1 LGKFKDYKKE
11 IMTNPSPRILL
22 VGAGAV
28 GQVYG
33 RHLNLGGASVSFYVR
48 EKYKT
53 ELELGM
59 PVYPLNHQ
67 KITQEPQQF
76 RDFKLLTTIE
86 EVAAC
91 EFDQIWLCVPATA
104 LRDDWVEPML
114 KASGDAVIVSL
125 IPGFEERAILLKH
138 LPESRLVCGMIT
150 LISYQ
155 APLPN
160 EACHSP
166 GMAYWFPPATPAYF
180 SGPPAIVNL
189 IVKLL
194 KTGGQP
200 AAKHRDV
207 SAMGSS
213 GTAILMPLLLGLER
227 ESWSFKQFTNTQA
240 LKDSLRA
247 IQETLKI
254 AAEQSSQ
261 KTPIWR
267 HALVPSLF
275 KTILWL
281 GERVLPL
288 PLETYLKYHFTKV
301 GAQTR
306 LFIDAYIALG
316 QDRDLPTGNLV
327 KLRESAPTVAPTH

>member
-1 LGKFKDYKKE
+1 
-11 IMTNPSPRILL
+11 MTTQSPKILL

-33 RHLNLGGASVSFYVR
+33 RHLSLGGADVTFYVR
-48 EKYKT
+48 EKYKAGLQ
-53 ELELGM
+53 EGM
-59 PVYPLNHQ
+59 PVYPLNKQ
-67 KITQEPQQF
+67 KVTQEPQKF
-76 RDFKLLTTIE
+76 NDFKLMTTIS
-86 EVAAC
+86 EVESC
-91 EFDQIWLCVPATA
+91 DFDQIWLCVPATA
-104 LRDDWVEPML
+104 LRGDWVKPML
-114 KASGDAVIVSL
+114 DASGNAVIVSL
-125 IPGFEERAILLKH
+125 VPGFEERALLLKH
-138 LPESRLVCGMIT
+138 VPESRLVCGMIT

-160 EACHSP
+160 EPCHSP

-180 SGPPAIVNL
+180 SGPAPVVTAIVNL
-189 IVKLL
+189 L
-194 KTGGQP
+194 KKGGQP

-227 ESWSFKQFTNTQA
+227 EAWSFKQFTSTQA

-247 IQETLKI
+247 IQETLRI
-254 AAEQSSQ
+254 AAEQSNQ
-261 KTPIWR
+261 GIPVWR
-267 HALVPSLF
+267 HVLVPSLF

-306 LFIDAYIALG
+306 LFIDAYINLG
-316 QDRDLPTGNLV
+316 KDRDLPTGNLI
-327 KLRESAPTVAPTH
+327 KLRESAPAEAPAH

>member
-1 LGKFKDYKKE
+1 
-11 IMTNPSPRILL
+11 MTTQSPKILL

-33 RHLNLGGASVSFYVR
+33 RHLSLGGADVTFYVR
-48 EKYKT
+48 EKYKAALQ
-53 ELELGM
+53 EGM
-59 PVYPLNHQ
+59 PVYPLNKQ
-67 KITQEPQQF
+67 KVTQEPQKF
-76 RDFKLLTTIE
+76 NDFKLMTTIG
-86 EVAAC
+86 EV
-91 EFDQIWLCVPATA
+91 ESSPFDQIWLCVPATA
-104 LRDDWVEPML
+104 LRGDWVEPML
-114 KASGDAVIVSL
+114 NASGNAVIVSL
-125 IPGFEERAILLKH
+125 VPGFEERALLLNH
-138 LPESRLVCGMIT
+138 VPESRLVCGMIT

-180 SGPPAIVNL
+180 SGPAPVVTAIVNL
-189 IVKLL
+189 L
-194 KTGGQP
+194 KKGGQP

-227 ESWSFKQFTNTQA
+227 EAWSFKQFTSTQA

-247 IQETLKI
+247 IQETLQI
-254 AAEQSSQ
+254 AAEQSNQ
-261 KTPIWR
+261 GIPVWR

-306 LFIDAYIALG
+306 LFIDAYINLG
-316 QDRDLPTGNLV
+316 KDRDLPTGHLV
-327 KLRESAPTVAPTH
+327 KLRESAPAEAPAH